1 MRKTRNLLS
10 AAMLLAGLLTAGAWC
25 APSAGALEIVVQPYL
40 QYPTQTGITV
50 CWETD
55 QSAAS
60 EAAWGK
66 SAAKLNWVPATGD
79 ATVHQAV
86 FTGLETDQCYFYQ
99 VRSTAADGTKVESAV
114 LTFQT
119 AVGDESPF
127 SFIVMCDTQANPNEL
142 STLANLAWAQRP
154 HFVMVGGDLVSDG
167 TQKDH
172 WTGHFFPNMHPLIS
186 RAALIPTFGN
196 HDKNSPFYYEYF
208 ALPDPEYCY
217 SFHYGNLEL
226 FLLDSQRP
234 MREGSEQYKW
244 VEGALKASKA
254 EWKIVCFHK
263 PPYSSD
269 FDDYGKTDEKRTMG
283 GDPGLRR
290 ILPLFEKH
298 GVDIVWGGHIH
309 SYERTHPLKEGKP
322 VLSGGILYMVTGGGG
337 GGLEQFAP
345 WRLPFSAKVYSG
357 HHYCLVSVHGPKML
371 IEARDL
377 QDRIFDQVELAKT
390 NRRR

>member
-1 MRKTRNLLS
+1 MCMTRHPLGAGL
-10 AAMLLAGLLTAGAWC
+10 LLAGLLAAALC
-25 APSAGALEIVVQPYL
+25 APTAAALEIVVQPYL
-40 QYPTQTGITV
+40 QYPTQKGITV

-55 QSAAS
+55 QPAAS
-60 EAAWGK
+60 EAAWGA
-66 SAAKLNWVPATGD
+66 SAAKLEWVTATGD
-79 ATVHQAV
+79 ATVHQAT
-86 FTGLETDQCYFYQ
+86 FKGLETDQCYFYQ
-99 VRSTAADGTKVESAV
+99 VRSTAADGTKAESEV

-119 AVGDESPF
+119 AVGGESPF
-127 SFIVMCDTQANPNEL
+127 SFVVMCDTQANPNEL

-154 HFVMVGGDLVSDG
+154 HFVMLGGDLVSDG
-167 TQKDH
+167 MVKEQ
-172 WTGHFFPNMHPLIS
+172 WTGHFFANMHPLIS

-217 SFHYGNLEL
+217 SFRYGNLEL

-234 MREGSEQYKW
+234 MREGSEQYAW
-244 VEGALKASKA
+244 VEGALKKSKA

-269 FDDYGKTDEKRTMG
+269 FDDYGATDKVRTAG
-283 GDPGLRR
+283 GDLGLRR

-309 SYERTHPLKEGKP
+309 SYERLHPLKEGKP

-357 HHYCLVSVHGPKML
+357 HHYCLVSVHGPTMR

-377 QDRIFDQVELAKT
+377 QDRIFDQVELSK
-390 NRRR
+390 NKRR